1 MKIVSL
7 ISAVNQNTQKLLEG
21 MNLETDYVMVNQCDA
36 DPESQ
41 AVEPGSADVSPS
53 ESDGMTAVSGTTR
66 SASEPEYPEG
76 LTITM
81 HERGVGLS
89 RNTCIENAPDCDIL
103 LFTDEDIVY
112 DKGYSGKIREE
123 YEAHPEAD
131 AILFNMRVC
140 EARRT
145 YWNEDFKRIRFYN
158 YGRYPA
164 YSISIKQDRLKGSG
178 VRFPLEFG
186 GGAKYINGEDSV
198 FLHDLLRAG
207 IRIYRSPVC
216 LGEETEREST
226 WFKGYDDRFF
236 ISRGALY
243 VRLYGIWAG
252 FRAHLFLIRHRYMYA
267 ECGYARA
274 IGLMRQGMK
283 EIRK

>member
-1 MKIVSL
+1 MKILSL
-7 ISAVNQNTQKLLEG
+7 ISAVNQNIDELLSG
-21 MNLETDYVMVNQCDA
+21 MGLETDACVVNQCDPDIA
-36 DPESQ
+36 GEASNFIDRQEI
-41 AVEPGSADVSPS
+41 A
-53 ESDGMTAVSGTTR
+53 SGDR
-66 SASEPEYPEG
+66 R
-76 LTITM
+76 LNIRVITM
-81 HERGVGLS
+81 YEKGVGLS
-89 RNTCIENAPDCDIL
+89 RNTCIDNADECDVI

-112 DKGYSGKIREE
+112 DAGYSTDIERE
-123 YEAHPEAD
+123 YESHPEAD

-145 YWNEDFKRIRFYN
+145 YWNEDYKRVRFYN

-164 YSISIKQDRLKGSG
+164 YSISIRREALERSG

-198 FLHDLLRAG
+198 FLHDLLKAG
-207 IRIYRSPVC
+207 VRIYRSPVC

-243 VRLYGIWAG
+243 VRLYGVWAG
-252 FRAHLFLIRHRYMYA
+252 FRAHLFLIRHKYMY
-267 ECGYARA
+267 EEKGYMGAYR
-274 IGLMRQGMK
+274 LMRQGMR
-283 EIRK
+283 EQR